1 MDHVLYNVLGYATE
15 QYTSY
20 AAIRIQRA
28 YRNHKS
34 YELGWR
40 TDRLKGLVPVQDSFD
55 SREELDYWDEQRTL
69 VRHGS
74 QWVEI

>member
-1 MDHVLYNVLGYATE
+1 MDHILYNVLGYATDE
-15 QYTSY
+15 YIAS
-20 AAIRIQRA
+20 AATRIQRA

-40 TDRLKGLVPVQDSFD
+40 TDRLAGLVPVQDNFD
-55 SREELDYWDEQRTL
+55 PREEIDYWEEQREL

-74 QWVEI
+74 QWVEV